1 MEALKE
7 ATKKRLAAS
16 EKRALII
23 LFFLSAASLFFHS
36 KKIFWGVLIGGG
48 LSLVNIVILSKI
60 GEKVF
65 QQNSP
70 RKTPVVIT
78 YIIKIIILFG
88 ALPYFLFKHKIVDFF
103 AFIAGFSI
111 ILLIVGL
118 ESISPRKKQPN
129 Y

>member
-7 ATKKRLAAS
+7 TTKKKLIAS

-23 LFFLSAASLFFHS
+23 LFFLAAASLFFES
-36 KKIFWGVLIGGG
+36 KKIFLGVLIGGG

-65 QQNSP
+65 QQGSP

-88 ALPYFLFKHKIVDFF
+88 VLFFLVSHELVNIF
-103 AFIAGFSI
+103 AFIVGFSI
-111 ILLIVGL
+111 ILLIVGV
-118 ESISPRKKQPN
+118 ESIFPSQKTTN
-129 Y
+129 N

>member
-7 ATKKRLAAS
+7 ATKKKLVAS

-23 LFFLSAASLFFHS
+23 LFFLAAASLFFES
-36 KKIFWGVLIGGG
+36 KKIFLGVLIGGG

-65 QQNSP
+65 QQSSL
-70 RKTPVVIT
+70 RKTPIVIT

-88 ALPYFLFKHKIVDFF
+88 VLFFLVRYKIVNIF
-103 AFIAGFSI
+103 AFIAGFST
-111 ILLIVGL
+111 ILLIVGF
-118 ESISPRKKQPN
+118 ESIFPSQKTTN

>member
-1 MEALKE
+1 METLKE
-7 ATKKRLAAS
+7 ATKKKLVAS

-23 LFFLSAASLFFHS
+23 LFFLAAASLFFES
-36 KKIFWGVLIGGG
+36 KKIFFGVLIGGG

-65 QQNSP
+65 QQSSP
-70 RKTPVVIT
+70 RKTPVIIT

-88 ALPYFLFKHKIVDFF
+88 VLFFLVSQEVVNIF
-103 AFIAGFSI
+103 AFIVGFSMV
-111 ILLIVGL
+111 LLIVGF
-118 ESISPRKKQPN
+118 ESIFPSQKTTN

>member
-1 MEALKE
+1 MEVLKE
-7 ATKKRLAAS
+7 ATKKKLIAS
-16 EKRALII
+16 EKRALIV
-23 LFFLSAASLFFHS
+23 LFFLAAASLFFES
-36 KKIFWGVLIGGG
+36 KKIFLGVLIGGG

-65 QQNSP
+65 QQSTP

-88 ALPYFLFKHKIVDFF
+88 VLFFLVSHELVNIF
-103 AFIAGFSI
+103 AFIVGFSI

-118 ESISPRKKQPN
+118 ESIFPSQKNNQ
-129 Y
+129 

>member
-7 ATKKRLAAS
+7 ATKKKLVAL

-65 QQNSP
+65 QQSSP
-70 RKTPVVIT
+70 RKTPVVII

-88 ALPYFLFKHKIVDFF
+88 ALPYFLFKYKIVDFF

-111 ILLIVGL
+111 ILLIVSL
-118 ESISPRKKQPN
+118 ESIFPSQKTT
-129 Y
+129 

>member
-7 ATKKRLAAS
+7 ATKKKLVAL

-23 LFFLSAASLFFHS
+23 LFFLAAASLFFES
-36 KKIFWGVLIGGG
+36 KKIFFGVLIGGG

-65 QQNSP
+65 QQSSP

-88 ALPYFLFKHKIVDFF
+88 VLFFLVRYKIVNIF

-111 ILLIVGL
+111 ILLIVGF
-118 ESISPRKKQPN
+118 ESIFPSQKTTN

>member
-1 MEALKE
+1 METLKE
-7 ATKKRLAAS
+7 ATKKKLVAS

-23 LFFLSAASLFFHS
+23 LFFLAAASLFFES
-36 KKIFWGVLIGGG
+36 KKIFFGVLIGGG

-65 QQNSP
+65 QQNSL
-70 RKTPVVIT
+70 RKTPIVIT

-88 ALPYFLFKHKIVDFF
+88 VLFFLVSYKIVNIF

-111 ILLIVGL
+111 ILLIIGL
-118 ESISPRKKQPN
+118 ESIFPSQKTTN

>member
-1 MEALKE
+1 METLKE
-7 ATKKRLAAS
+7 ATKKKLVAS

-23 LFFLSAASLFFHS
+23 LFFLAAASLFFES
-36 KKIFWGVLIGGG
+36 KKIFFGVLIGGG

-65 QQNSP
+65 QQSSP
-70 RKTPVVIT
+70 RKTPVIIT

-88 ALPYFLFKHKIVDFF
+88 VLFFLVSQEVVNIF
-103 AFIAGFSI
+103 AFIVGFSTV
-111 ILLIVGL
+111 LLIVGF
-118 ESISPRKKQPN
+118 ESVFSSQKTTN

>member
-7 ATKKRLAAS
+7 ATKKKLVVS
-16 EKRALII
+16 EKRALIF
-23 LFFLSAASLFFHS
+23 LFFLAAASLFFES
-36 KKIFWGVLIGGG
+36 KKIFLGVLIGGG

-65 QQNSP
+65 QQSSP
-70 RKTPVVIT
+70 RKTPVIIT

-88 ALPYFLFKHKIVDFF
+88 VLFFLVSQEVVNLF
-103 AFIAGFSI
+103 AFIVGFSTV
-111 ILLIVGL
+111 LLIVSF
-118 ESISPRKKQPN
+118 ESIFPSQKTTN

>member
-7 ATKKRLAAS
+7 ATKKKLVAS
-16 EKRALII
+16 EKRALIV
-23 LFFLSAASLFFHS
+23 LFFLAAASLFFES
-36 KKIFWGVLIGGG
+36 KKIFFGVLIGGG

-65 QQNSP
+65 QQSSP
-70 RKTPVVIT
+70 RKTPVIIT

-88 ALPYFLFKHKIVDFF
+88 VLFFLVSQEVVNIF
-103 AFIAGFSI
+103 AFIVSFSMV
-111 ILLIVGL
+111 LLIVSF
-118 ESISPRKKQPN
+118 ESIFSSQKTTN

>member
-7 ATKKRLAAS
+7 ATKKKLAAS
-16 EKRALII
+16 EKRALIF
-23 LFFLSAASLFFHS
+23 LFFLAAASLFFES
-36 KKIFWGVLIGGG
+36 KKIFLGVLIGGG

-65 QQNSP
+65 QQSSP
-70 RKTPVVIT
+70 RKTPVIIT

-88 ALPYFLFKHKIVDFF
+88 VLFFLVSQEVVNIF
-103 AFIAGFSI
+103 AFIVGFSTV
-111 ILLIVGL
+111 LLIVGF
-118 ESISPRKKQPN
+118 ESIFSSQKTTN